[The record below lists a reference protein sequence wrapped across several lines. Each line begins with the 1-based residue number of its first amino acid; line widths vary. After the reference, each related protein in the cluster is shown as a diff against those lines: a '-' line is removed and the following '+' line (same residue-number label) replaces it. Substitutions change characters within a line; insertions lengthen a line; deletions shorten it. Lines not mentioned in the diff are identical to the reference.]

1 MSDGRDAADRER
13 WITVATDEHRR
24 LLASL
29 DGLVASDGLDV
40 TAPSLLPGWTVGHV
54 LTHVT
59 HSGDGH
65 LLMLDAAAHGEVG
78 VQYPGGRE
86 QRNDGIEQGA
96 TRPAGEQLADLRRSI
111 EALEARWASMP
122 TWNGVGASMGGEV
135 AISDLPF
142 LRLREVAIH
151 HADLGIGFTFDDL
164 PAAYLRE
171 ELRRMEML
179 WASRQPMGMTTLPPL
194 ALAASPSDR
203 LAWLTGRSTIDGLD
217 PAGVY

>member
-179 WASRQPMGMTTLPPL
+179 WASRQPMGMTALPPL
-194 ALAASPSDR
+194 ALAASPPDR
-203 LAWLTGRSTIDGLD
+203 LAWLTGRSMIDGLD